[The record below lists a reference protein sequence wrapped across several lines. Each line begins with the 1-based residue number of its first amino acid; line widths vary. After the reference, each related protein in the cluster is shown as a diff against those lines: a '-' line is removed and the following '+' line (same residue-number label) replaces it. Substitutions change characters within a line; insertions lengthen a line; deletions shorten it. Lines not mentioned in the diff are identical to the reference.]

1 MGIGS
6 KSQDITAKGRSSKR
20 TPSILGRVLIYLG
33 LLIIVLAMAWLAV
46 KAHRIYTV
54 YQATAPHLANLQT
67 LVSAG
72 NANPT
77 ELDVAQLEDSLRGT
91 ATGLETMSDELRPF
105 LPLTRYMGWVPTYGG
120 DIQAAPYLLAAARDL
135 SQAGTILLERFSPLL
150 EHESYGMSQVVTA
163 LAQGQADL
171 DQAEGLLLQAE
182 ANLAAVDSQRLSPRM
197 ARRVAPLQEYLPLAT
212 SGLGISK
219 RLPGLLGSESRQTYL
234 ILTQNMDEIR
244 PSGGYINAAGHV
256 VLDQG
261 EIVVLEMGD
270 SYAVDQL
277 SEAYPYPPD
286 PIRQYMAADY
296 WVLRDANW
304 SPDFPTSARTAIE
317 LYRMGRGISADGV
330 IALDQQAL
338 AYLLPALEPVEVDGD
353 QVTGDN
359 VIQLMRQHWE
369 IDPNLEFG
377 EWWSQRKSF
386 MVDLSGAIRYKI
398 EQELGSIRF
407 RVLADAMQQA
417 LAEKHILVYLEDPD
431 AADFLAERDW
441 TGALQEVQSD
451 YLMVVDSNLGF
462 NKASALVE
470 RRLNYDVVLSEDG
483 GAQVQAHLV
492 YQHPAP
498 KRIEDCWQEP
508 RYDPVYE
515 QNMER
520 CYWDYLRLV
529 VPAGASLISGPSM
542 VVDGRYLLRG
552 ESTTGEVDIA
562 PVGLDKMSW
571 GQLFLLA
578 PGESLSLDY
587 TYALPP
593 GTARRMGDQW
603 TYSLFLQKQPGTL
616 DAPVEVT
623 VTLPEGARL
632 LESQPQSEG
641 PQRYVVSLST
651 DGAIEVSY
659 RLP

>member
-1 MGIGS
+1 
-6 KSQDITAKGRSSKR
+6 
-20 TPSILGRVLIYLG
+20 
-33 LLIIVLAMAWLAV
+33 MAWLAV
-46 KAHRIYTV
+46 KAYRVYTA
-54 YQATAPHLANLQT
+54 YRATAPHLANLQS
-67 LVSAG
+67 LVSASR
-72 NANPT
+72 ANPT
-77 ELDVAQLEDSLRGT
+77 ELDVAQFEDSLRGT
-91 ATGLETMSDELRPF
+91 ATGLETLSDELRPF

-150 EHESYGMSQVVTA
+150 EQESYGMSQVVTA

-182 ANLAAVDSQRLSPRM
+182 ANLAEVDGQRLSPRV

-244 PSGGYINAAGHV
+244 PTGGYINAAGHI

-261 EIVVLEMGD
+261 QIVEFVMGD
-270 SYAVDQL
+270 SYAVDRLSLIEFETADGNTTDQL
-277 SEAYPYPPD
+277 LEAYPYPPD

-317 LYRMGRGISADGV
+317 LYKMGRGISADGV

-338 AYLLPALEPVEVDGD
+338 AYLLRAMEPVEVDGE

-359 VIQLMRQHWE
+359 VIQLMRQHWA
-369 IDPNLEFG
+369 IDPDLEFG

-386 MVDLSGAIRYKI
+386 MEALSRAMLDRL
-398 EQELGSIRF
+398 EQEPESIEF
-407 RVLADAMQQA
+407 SVLIDVLQQA

-431 AADFLAERDW
+431 TADFLAGRDW
-441 TGALQEVQSD
+441 TGSLQEVQSD
-451 YLMVVDSNLGF
+451 YLMVVDANLGF

-470 RRLNYDVVLSEDG
+470 RRLNYDVVLSEEG
-483 GAQVQAHLV
+483 GAHVQAHLV

-552 ESTTGEVDIA
+552 EPTTGEVDIA
-562 PVGLDKMSW
+562 PVGSDKVSW

-587 TYALPP
+587 TYTLPP
-593 GTARRMGDQW
+593 GTAHRMGDQW
-603 TYSLFLQKQPGTL
+603 TYTLFLQKQPGTL
-616 DAPVEVT
+616 DTPVEVK

-651 DGAIEVSY
+651 DEAIEVSY

>member
-1 MGIGS
+1 
-6 KSQDITAKGRSSKR
+6 
-20 TPSILGRVLIYLG
+20 
-33 LLIIVLAMAWLAV
+33 
-46 KAHRIYTV
+46 
-54 YQATAPHLANLQT
+54 
-67 LVSAG
+67 
-72 NANPT
+72 
-77 ELDVAQLEDSLRGT
+77 
-91 ATGLETMSDELRPF
+91 
-105 LPLTRYMGWVPTYGG
+105 MGWVPTYGG

-135 SQAGTILLERFSPLL
+135 GQAGTILLERFSPLL
-150 EHESYGMSQVVTA
+150 EQESYGMSQVVTA

-182 ANLAAVDSQRLSPRM
+182 ANLAEVDGQRLSPRV

-244 PSGGYINAAGHV
+244 PTGGYINAAGHI

-261 EIVVLEMGD
+261 QIVEFVMGD
-270 SYAVDQL
+270 SYAVDRLSLIEFETADGNTTDQL
-277 SEAYPYPPD
+277 LEAYPYPPD

-317 LYRMGRGISADGV
+317 LYKMGRGISADGV

-338 AYLLPALEPVEVDGD
+338 AYLLRAMEPVEVDGE

-359 VIQLMRQHWE
+359 VIQLMRQHWA
-369 IDPNLEFG
+369 IDPDLEFG

-386 MVDLSGAIRYKI
+386 MEALSRAMLDRL
-398 EQELGSIRF
+398 EQEPESIEF
-407 RVLADAMQQA
+407 SVLIDVLQQA

-431 AADFLAERDW
+431 TADFLAGRDW
-441 TGALQEVQSD
+441 TGSLQEVQSD
-451 YLMVVDSNLGF
+451 YLMVVDANLGF

-470 RRLNYDVVLSEDG
+470 RRLSYDVVLSEEG
-483 GAQVQAHLV
+483 GAHVQAHLV

-552 ESTTGEVDIA
+552 EPTTGEVDIA
-562 PVGLDKMSW
+562 PVGLDKVSW

-578 PGESLSLDY
+578 PGECLSLDY
-587 TYALPP
+587 TYTLPP
-593 GTARRMGDQW
+593 GTAHRMGDQW
-603 TYSLFLQKQPGTL
+603 TYTLFLQKQPGTL
-616 DAPVEVT
+616 DTPVEVK

-651 DGAIEVSY
+651 DEAIEVSY

>member
-1 MGIGS
+1 
-6 KSQDITAKGRSSKR
+6 
-20 TPSILGRVLIYLG
+20 LIYVG
-33 LLIIVLAMAWLAV
+33 LLIVVLVMVWLAV
-46 KAHRIYTV
+46 KAYRV
-54 YQATAPHLANLQT
+54 YSTYRATAPHLANLQS

-72 NANPT
+72 RANPT
-77 ELDVAQLEDSLRGT
+77 ELDVAQIEDSLRGT
-91 ATGLETMSDELRPF
+91 AAGLETLSDDLRPF

-182 ANLAAVDSQRLSPRM
+182 ANLAEVDSQRLSPRV

-244 PSGGYINAAGHV
+244 PTGGYINAAGHV

-261 EIVVLEMGD
+261 EIVELEMGD

-317 LYRMGRGISADGV
+317 LYELGRGITADGV
-330 IALDQQAL
+330 IAVDQQAL
-338 AYLLPALEPVEVDGD
+338 AYLLPALEPLEVDGD

-359 VIQLMRQHWE
+359 VIQLMRQHWAP
-369 IDPNLEFG
+369 DPELAFG

-386 MVDLSGAIRYKI
+386 MVDLSEAIRYKL
-398 EQELGSIRF
+398 EQEPGSVRF
-407 RVLADAMQQA
+407 RVLADAVQQA

-441 TGALQEVQSD
+441 SGSLQPVAGD
-451 YLMVVDSNLGF
+451 YLKVVDANLGF
-462 NKASALVE
+462 NKASAIVE
-470 RRLNYDVVLSEDG
+470 RRLNYDVTLAEDG

-492 YQHPAP
+492 YQHPAQ
-498 KRIEDCWQEP
+498 KRVEDCWQEP
-508 RYDPVYE
+508 RYDPAYE

-529 VPAGASLISGPSM
+529 VPAGAELISGPS
-542 VVDGRYLLRG
+542 VGVDGRYLLRG
-552 ESTTGEVDIA
+552 EPSSGEIDIVRVD
-562 PVGLDKMSW
+562 PDKVSW

-578 PGESLSLDY
+578 PGESLALDY
-587 TYALPP
+587 TYTLPP
-593 GTARRMGDQW
+593 GTARRMGEQW
-603 TYSLFLQKQPGTL
+603 TYSLYLQKQSGTL
-616 DAPVEVT
+616 SPPIDVT
-623 VTLPEGARL
+623 VALPEGAQL
-632 LESQPQSEG
+632 LESQPRPDGQKDTVS
-641 PQRYVVSLST
+641 RYLIGLST
-651 DGAIEVSY
+651 DRKIEISY